1 MHACMPAI
9 IKLRLYVIMQL
20 VRIIHCGN
28 TVSGLERGVA
38 ACEWSRLT
46 FEKLEPATQSKR
58 SSSRHVTTEASSRTV
73 ITEARSVR
81 SSRELISFFC
91 F

>member
-9 IKLRLYVIMQL
+9 IKLPLQAIMQL

-28 TVSGLERGVA
+28 TVTGLERGVA

-46 FEKLEPATQSKR
+46 FEKLDPSTQPGRSR
-58 SSSRHVTTEASSRTV
+58 SSRVTTEARLV
-73 ITEARSVR
+73 WHP
-81 SSRELISFFC
+81 RELISSLLEVIN
-91 F
+91 